1 LTERLTEIPTFEE
14 RGMREC
20 ARFLSEELEA
30 VGFST
35 RLDRLN
41 NVFATK
47 VFPHGNGT
55 FLINT
60 HFDTI
65 SYSSSWT
72 RDPLKAAL
80 EGDRL
85 YGLGVSDAKG
95 GIAGTL
101 YVLGN
106 LEDCRFRKLEILF
119 SNYEDNNTVVDGRTV
134 LGTPYFLEQNR
145 LESKYG
151 LNVEGTV
158 KDGKFMLSIGCGGRV
173 GFHVTTIGKEA
184 HSSDPRM
191 GRNAIYDMMRV
202 IEALHRVPPA
212 RMTFN
217 GYEAYTELNVNMIS
231 GGRAINIVPGECTIV
246 CERRVLP
253 NEEWEDV
260 KKEVEATLSSIKDID
275 LKVQFLNPQ
284 RAYLLD
290 KGHEIVRLVRESVEE
305 TLHYSPQL
313 KVESGRTDS
322 TYLDEMAGVKTVILG
337 PGEEAHIPDEYIN
350 VRRLEEFTMILHHM
364 LSRRR

>member
-1 LTERLTEIPTFEE
+1 MIEFPTFEE
-14 RGMREC
+14 GGMRDC
-20 ARFLSEELEA
+20 ARFLSEELKA
-30 VGFST
+30 IGFST

-65 SYSSSWT
+65 SYSSRWT
-72 RDPLKAAL
+72 REPLKASL

-101 YVLGN
+101 YVLEN

-119 SNYEDNNTVVDGRTV
+119 SNFEDNTTVVDGRTV
-134 LGTPYFLEQNR
+134 LGTPYFLEHNR
-145 LESKYG
+145 LESEYG
-151 LNVEGTV
+151 INVEGTV
-158 KDGKFMLSIGCGGRV
+158 KDGRFMLSIGCGGRV

-217 GYEAYTELNVNMIS
+217 GYEAYTELNVSMIS

-290 KGHEIVRLVRESVEE
+290 KGHEIVKLARESVEE
-305 TLHYSPQL
+305 TLGYSPQL

-322 TYLDEMAGVKTVILG
+322 TYLDQMAGIKTVILG

-350 VRRLEEFTMILHHM
+350 VRRLEEFTRILHHM
-364 LSRRR
+364 LSSRR